1 MSNDIPLKF
10 YDIVDEYETEA
21 AAPVKDEERDA
32 LARYFQL
39 LIARLTNNEEIDEEA
54 QREMAREAAINENR
68 IDDIANFLNQWG
80 QRIKLNVSLPAE
92 LPSAGAVGARSAK
105 TQPWPVSSP
114 RRLCS
119 ASRNSGNPSGW

>member
-21 AAPVKDEERDA
+21 AAPVKGEERDA

-80 QRIKLNVSLPAE
+80 NE
-92 LPSAGAVGARSAK
+92 
-105 TQPWPVSSP
+105 
-114 RRLCS
+114 
-119 ASRNSGNPSGW
+119 

>member
-32 LARYFQL
+32 LARYFQP
-39 LIARLTNNEEIDEEA
+39 LIARLTNNEEIDEEV
-54 QREMAREAAINENR
+54 QREMLARRPLTKTALTISLISLISGATNKAQR
-68 IDDIANFLNQWG
+68 QPTGGIAFRRCCQ
-80 QRIKLNVSLPAE
+80 
-92 LPSAGAVGARSAK
+92 GAKRQD
-105 TQPWPVSSP
+105 QPRPVSSP

-119 ASRNSGNPSGW
+119 ASRNSGNPSG

>member
-39 LIARLTNNEEIDEEA
+39 LIARLTNNEEIDEEIDEEA
-54 QREMAREAAINENR
+54 QREMAREAAINEDR

-80 QRIKLNVSLPAE
+80 NE
-92 LPSAGAVGARSAK
+92 
-105 TQPWPVSSP
+105 
-114 RRLCS
+114 
-119 ASRNSGNPSGW
+119 

>member
-39 LIARLTNNEEIDEEA
+39 LIARLTHNEEIDEEA
-54 QREMAREAAINENR
+54 QQEMATVAGVDAQR
-68 IDDIANFLNQWG
+68 IDDIAEFLNRWG
-80 QRIKLNVSLPAE
+80 NE
-92 LPSAGAVGARSAK
+92 
-105 TQPWPVSSP
+105 
-114 RRLCS
+114 
-119 ASRNSGNPSGW
+119 

>member
-1 MSNDIPLKF
+1 MMSARRCALTLAPTPPLRTTDEYDIPLKF

-21 AAPVKDEERDA
+21 AVPVKDEERDA

-80 QRIKLNVSLPAE
+80 NE
-92 LPSAGAVGARSAK
+92 
-105 TQPWPVSSP
+105 
-114 RRLCS
+114 
-119 ASRNSGNPSGW
+119 

>member
-1 MSNDIPLKF
+1 MSNDIPMKF

-54 QREMAREAAINENR
+54 QQEMATVAGVDAQR
-68 IDDIANFLNQWG
+68 IDDIAEFLNRWG
-80 QRIKLNVSLPAE
+80 NE
-92 LPSAGAVGARSAK
+92 
-105 TQPWPVSSP
+105 
-114 RRLCS
+114 
-119 ASRNSGNPSGW
+119 

>member
-1 MSNDIPLKF
+1 MGFGPGAHSCVGNLRYSYVRDLKQ
-10 YDIVDEYETEA
+10 YIAGVGRGVSIVDEYETEA

-80 QRIKLNVSLPAE
+80 NE
-92 LPSAGAVGARSAK
+92 
-105 TQPWPVSSP
+105 
-114 RRLCS
+114 
-119 ASRNSGNPSGW
+119 

>member
-39 LIARLTNNEEIDEEA
+39 LIARLTRQDSA
-54 QREMAREAAINENR
+54 VASLLSQTP
-68 IDDIANFLNQWG
+68 L
-80 QRIKLNVSLPAE
+80 QRIK
-92 LPSAGAVGARSAK
+92 K
-105 TQPWPVSSP
+105 
-114 RRLCS
+114 
-119 ASRNSGNPSGW
+119 

>member
-39 LIARLTNNEEIDEEA
+39 LIARLTNKRLTKRRSEKWPARRPLTKTALTISLISLISGATNKA
-54 QREMAREAAINENR
+54 QRQPTGG
-68 IDDIANFLNQWG
+68 IAFRRCCRGAKRQDSAVASLLSQTPL
-80 QRIKLNVSLPAE
+80 QRIK
-92 LPSAGAVGARSAK
+92 K
-105 TQPWPVSSP
+105 
-114 RRLCS
+114 
-119 ASRNSGNPSGW
+119 

>member
-54 QREMAREAAINENR
+54 QREMACERPLTKTALTISLISLISGATNKAQR
-68 IDDIANFLNQWG
+68 QPTGGIAFRRCCRGAKRQDSAVASLLSQTPL
-80 QRIKLNVSLPAE
+80 QRIK
-92 LPSAGAVGARSAK
+92 K
-105 TQPWPVSSP
+105 
-114 RRLCS
+114 
-119 ASRNSGNPSGW
+119 

>member
-39 LIARLTNNEEIDEEA
+39 LIARLTNNEEIDEWPARRPLTKTALTISLISLISGATNKA
-54 QREMAREAAINENR
+54 QRQPTGG
-68 IDDIANFLNQWG
+68 IAFRRCCRGAKRQDSAVACLLSQTPL
-80 QRIKLNVSLPAE
+80 QRIK
-92 LPSAGAVGARSAK
+92 K
-105 TQPWPVSSP
+105 
-114 RRLCS
+114 
-119 ASRNSGNPSGW
+119 

>member
-54 QREMAREAAINENR
+54 QREMAREAAINEAALTISLISLISGATN
-68 IDDIANFLNQWG
+68 
-80 QRIKLNVSLPAE
+80 KLNVSLPAE
-92 LPSAGAVGARSAK
+92 LPSAGAVGSAK
-105 TQPWPVSSP
+105 RQD
-114 RRLCS
+114 S
-119 ASRNSGNPSGW
+119 AVASLLSQTPLQRIKK

>member
-68 IDDIANFLNQWG
+68 MTISLIFLISGATNKAQRQPTGGIAFRRCCLGTKRLDSAVASLLSQTPL
-80 QRIKLNVSLPAE
+80 QRIK
-92 LPSAGAVGARSAK
+92 K
-105 TQPWPVSSP
+105 
-114 RRLCS
+114 
-119 ASRNSGNPSGW
+119 

>member
-54 QREMAREAAINENR
+54 QREMAREAAINEDR
-68 IDDIANFLNQWG
+68 IDDIANFLNHKAQRQPTG
-80 QRIKLNVSLPAE
+80 GIAFRRCCQGAKRQDSAVASLLSQTPLQRIK
-92 LPSAGAVGARSAK
+92 K
-105 TQPWPVSSP
+105 
-114 RRLCS
+114 
-119 ASRNSGNPSGW
+119 

>member
-39 LIARLTNNEEIDEEA
+39 LIARLTNNEEA

-80 QRIKLNVSLPAE
+80 NE
-92 LPSAGAVGARSAK
+92 
-105 TQPWPVSSP
+105 
-114 RRLCS
+114 
-119 ASRNSGNPSGW
+119 

>member
-32 LARYFQL
+32 LAR
-39 LIARLTNNEEIDEEA
+39 
-54 QREMAREAAINENR
+54 EAAINEDR

-80 QRIKLNVSLPAE
+80 NE
-92 LPSAGAVGARSAK
+92 
-105 TQPWPVSSP
+105 
-114 RRLCS
+114 
-119 ASRNSGNPSGW
+119 